1 MQISSVKQLLRGVAV
16 LLILGLLASGCG
28 RKEAPQLIAEGAA
41 PRLVDLKYEVNG
53 GSLKLDFILSGS
65 PAGVGY
71 QIDRTEMDPYCGC
84 PGFFRRYF
92 EQPAFAGQV
101 GKPLTKLINLKTTR
115 KEFVFRIRAVDAEG
129 NLGQWSEAIH
139 ARGVD
144 LMK

>member
-1 MQISSVKQLLRGVAV
+1 MKISMVKQIFRGAVV
-16 LLILGLLASGCG
+16 LLMLGLLVSGCG
-28 RKEAPQLIAEGAA
+28 RKEAPQLVAEGAA

-53 GSLKLDFILSGS
+53 GSLKLDFKLSGS
-65 PAGVGY
+65 PEGVGY

-101 GKPLTKLINLKTTR
+101 GKPVIKLINLKTSK

-129 NLGQWSEAIH
+129 NLGRWSEAIH